1 LKEHLFNSQKNTG
14 SSIATGYTNAKS
26 ETEIGEVGVRVAVFP
41 VPGEMK
47 MILILK
53 INLTFW
59 NDN

>member
-1 LKEHLFNSQKNTG
+1 VGPQHRLQ
-14 SSIATGYTNAKS
+14 
-26 ETEIGEVGVRVAVFP
+26 IGEVGVRVAVFP